1 MLVGAR
7 FDELAAD
14 EEAHPWLRGVEEQ
27 GFEVSR
33 DGLTRWRW
41 PLQPQRCTIIE
52 GYEWTGRKGQRT
64 RTGDEAGPLES
75 HEAATAKSGMAAA
88 IAEDRRHPEA
98 AHGMSGQS
106 QSVRR
111 GRERVARRRRDAH
124 VSEQKSA
131 ARSMGLSAAAPRA
144 RASRSAVG
152 RRLRGQGWRRGG
164 RKGGDPVA
172 TKGTGGEGTRQH
184 GGRWTGRGSGHPAAE
199 GEGRRR
205 VAAKRF
211 NCLNISISRLIWWL

>member
-1 MLVGAR
+1 MCSSAR
-7 FDELAAD
+7 DSTNS
-14 EEAHPWLRGVEEQ
+14 PPMR
-27 GFEVSR
+27 R
-33 DGLTRWRW
+33 
-41 PLQPQRCTIIE
+41 
-52 GYEWTGRKGQRT
+52 RT
-64 RTGDEAGPLES
+64 LGGDEAGPLES

-88 IAEDRRHPEA
+88 IAEDRRRPEA
-98 AHGMSGQS
+98 ARGMRGQS

-172 TKGTGGEGTRQH
+172 TKGTGGGQGEDPGTRRRRGK
-184 GGRWTGRGSGHPAAE
+184 GGEKG
-199 GEGRRR
+199 GEG
-205 VAAKRF
+205 
-211 NCLNISISRLIWWL
+211 